1 MPLEHR
7 KVGQLYIG
15 RIGRFSRQWLSF
27 ADANGKIGDAMK
39 SLRLLA
45 STTFA
50 LVLAVS
56 ASEADDWPARPLRV
70 VVPFGAGTTTDIV
83 PRIVFEQVSVQLGQP
98 IIVENRPGAG
108 TTTGSYVV
116 AKASADGYTLLVN
129 SSAHTIAPS
138 LFPGLGYDASHDFA
152 AIAPL
157 GIVPSVL
164 LASPAK
170 AFAHASDLVRAAKA
184 KPGSLNFAS
193 AGVGTATHLSAVR
206 FNNSAGIES
215 VHVPFKSAPE
225 ILGEMMAG
233 RIDYFLAPVAVALP
247 FIRDGKLVALAV
259 NTPARLPAIPDV
271 PTLSESGFTNAD
283 YSFWIAVFAPAK
295 TARTVVDRLAAETHR
310 ALAEPKVRDKLAA
323 LGIEPM
329 QLTPEA
335 LDTLVAR
342 QIATDAELV
351 RAAGIG
357 AQ

>member
-1 MPLEHR
+1 MKPFRPL
-7 KVGQLYIG
+7 IT
-15 RIGRFSRQWLSF
+15 
-27 ADANGKIGDAMK
+27 A
-39 SLRLLA
+39 
-45 STTFA
+45 TF
-50 LVLAVS
+50 VLGLTVS
-56 ASEADDWPARPLRV
+56 AAGADNWPARPLHV

-83 PRIVFEQVSVQLGQP
+83 PRLVFEQVSIQLGQP

-108 TTTGSYVV
+108 ATTGSGAV
-116 AKASADGYTLLVN
+116 AKANADGYTLLVN

-138 LFPGLGYDASHDFA
+138 LYPALGYDASRDFA
-152 AIAPL
+152 AVASL
-157 GIVPSVL
+157 GLVPCVL
-164 LASPAK
+164 LVSPAK
-170 AFAHASDLVRAAKA
+170 GFARASDLVAAAKA

-215 VHVPFKSAPE
+215 VHVPFKAAPE

-233 RIDYFLAPVAVALP
+233 RIDYFLAPIAVALP

-271 PTLSESGFTNAD
+271 PTLLESGFANAD
-283 YSFWIAVFAPAK
+283 YSFWIAIFVPAK
-295 TARTVVDRLAAETHR
+295 TSRAIVDRLAIETR
-310 ALAEPKVRDKLAA
+310 KALAEPSVRDKLAT

-335 LDTLVAR
+335 LDALVAK

-351 RAAGIG
+351 RTAGIG
-357 AQ
+357 AK